1 MTVVLQLNIHSPCK
15 YLLCGVLLGDEVLS
29 GSMKAPFSSYQGACL
44 ICHTRFFLPGG
55 DQGSAFVLVY
65 FLGIATSPT
74 IYFCCSL

>member
-1 MTVVLQLNIHSPCK
+1 MMVVLRLNIRSPCK
-15 YLLCGVLLGDEVLS
+15 YLLCLLGDEVLS

-65 FLGIATSPT
+65 FLAIATSHT